1 MHSPL
6 LFISTLLTSLKNIC
20 LAIRV
25 TTTHLHLPLIE
36 HIQCNSQDQCQQVTT
51 CADDPSIVVG
61 LYVLLSL
68 SLPLLDSSYILR
80 TVTPIFSSSRTSRIP
95 TVLPQN
101 AITPA
106 LAIGI
111 NNKTQN
117 TPLTRNID
125 LGKRRQSAKAHKRYP
140 GARSA
145 LYLQYRDSR
154 MVMVLGV
161 CCRMRWKW

>member
-36 HIQCNSQDQCQQVTT
+36 HTQCNSQDQC
-51 CADDPSIVVG
+51 PSIVVG

-68 SLPLLDSSYILR
+68 SLPLLDFPYILR
-80 TVTPIFSSSRTSRIP
+80 TITPIFSSSRTSRIP
-95 TVLPQN
+95 TILPQN

-125 LGKRRQSAKAHKRYP
+125 LGKAKAKRQTTQAIP
-140 GARSA
+140 WCAFGTLLAIQGFESGDGIGSM
-145 LYLQYRDSR
+145 L
-154 MVMVLGV
+154 
-161 CCRMRWKW
+161 